1 MIKLK
6 DIILKEEVDKK
17 WQKNWYDA
25 TSDLLKAIGWV
36 GALTYAPKVPDEVK
50 KDKKLNK
57 LRKELEKAYDRI
69 VKHADKMGY

>member
-6 DIILKEEVDKK
+6 DILKEEVDKK

-25 TSDLLKAIGWV
+25 TSSLLKAIGWV

-50 KDKKLNK
+50 NDQKLKKLK
-57 LRKELEKAYDRI
+57 LELEKVYDKI
-69 VKHADKMGY
+69 VKHSDKMGY